1 MCDSTK
7 SHSHA
12 HGMRTEVDKA
22 LADLR
27 EDLIEE
33 LRLVTKYEA
42 HLRLIGA
49 ASFPQVDEV
58 IEVLGRLR
66 EDARRH
72 TEDLIHIITHLEGQP
87 AGPGALL
94 GTPGGRLGSNEPAHD
109 HEL

>member
-12 HGMRTEVDKA
+12 HGKRTEVDKA

-33 LRLVTKYEA
+33 LRLVTKYDA

-49 ASFPQVDEV
+49 ASFPEVDAV

-66 EDARRH
+66 DEARRH
-72 TEDLIHIITHLEGQP
+72 TEALIRVINRLEGHP
-87 AGPGALL
+87 AGPESHGE
-94 GTPGGRLGSNEPAHD
+94 GEYVVHESGHD
-109 HEL
+109 HDL